1 MRSSIAFATGA
12 GGLIETGRRIASYGG
27 TKARAEHLY
36 RPARVGARN
45 EGPGWK
51 PSGQGVIHDANS
63 HFALL
68 SFSPQNVL
76 TMFTN
81 GPRLR
86 YDRSVRSSEKSVKL

>member
-1 MRSSIAFATGA
+1 MRPDAELRRMGEQKLAQSIYIVRLAWA
-12 GGLIETGRRIASYGG
+12 RG
-27 TKARAEHLY
+27 TKVRA
-36 RPARVGARN
+36 G
-45 EGPGWK
+45 
-51 PSGQGVIHDANS
+51 PSGQGVIHDANI